1 MSCPYCQFHH
11 QISYF
16 CDGLDGTELPPPSRL
31 VSVFF
36 PVVVVATV
44 GPARLDTS
52 TVPCEMDTVL
62 SVSRQVQYRSTMYM
76 YDTTLSHSPSIYL
89 AEPRINNLLHA
100 QGKAVDILGRHAYI
114 ASSAQLSSA
123 HCVR

>member
-1 MSCPYCQFHH
+1 MSYPYCQFHH
-11 QISYF
+11 QIWYF

-31 VSVFF
+31 MSDFV

-44 GPARLDTS
+44 GLARLDTS
-52 TVPCEMDTVL
+52 TVPCEADTVL
-62 SVSRQVQYRSTMYM
+62 SVSRQVQYRSTIDMYN
-76 YDTTLSHSPSIYL
+76 TTLFLSIYL
-89 AEPRINNLLHA
+89 AEPRINSLLHA

-114 ASSAQLSSA
+114 ARSAQLSSA